1 MGKGHIGIFDS
12 GYGGL
17 TVLKNIVE
25 LLPEYD
31 YMYLGD
37 NARAPYGPKS
47 FELVYQYTIESVAW
61 LFNQGCELVVLACN
75 TASAKALRKLQRE
88 WLPLHYPEKKVLGV
102 IRPTAE
108 YIGALGFDK
117 PLGILGT
124 TGTVNSKTY
133 VEEIKIFSPKTVV
146 YQHACP
152 LWVPFIED
160 GLIHLESFKPV
171 ILKDLDF
178 LLKQDDHIDQVLL
191 ACTHYPLILDKL
203 NKLTDGKVNFISQGP
218 IVAESLVDYL
228 NRQETIK
235 NKIGKNGKRL
245 FFTTDDAIS
254 FTNQGSRFFAAPIQ
268 AEKINLNSNKT

>member
-17 TVLKNIVE
+17 TVLKNIVA

-61 LFNQGCELVVLACN
+61 LFDQGCELVVLACN

-88 WLPLHYPEKKVLGV
+88 WLPVHYPEKKVLGV

-108 YIGALGFDK
+108 YIGHLKLEK

-124 TGTVNSKTY
+124 TGTVSSKTY
-133 VEEIKIFSPKTVV
+133 VTEINNYSPQTTV
-146 YQHACP
+146 YQQACP

-160 GLIHLESFKPV
+160 GLIHMKAFKP
-171 ILKDLDF
+171 IISKDLD
-178 LLKQDDHIDQVLL
+178 LLFKQNKDIQNILL

-203 NKLTDGKVNFISQGP
+203 NEITNAKINFISQGP
-218 IVAESLVDYL
+218 IVANSLADYFQRHIQL
-228 NRQETIK
+228 E
-235 NKIGKNGKRL
+235 NKLGKNNKRL
-245 FFTTDDAIS
+245 FFTTDDAAS
-254 FTNQGSRFFAAPIQ
+254 FTTQGSRFYEASIL
-268 AEKINLNSNKT
+268 AEKITLNPNKS